1 MMNNWYTEY
10 SVKYHIT
17 FVHDD
22 GRTEVVKDNMIIE
35 SRSPEEAEKIILDKY
50 EYGDDP
56 LTDFPDGWFGHTNSQ
71 DLEVDE
77 IVKVW
82 EY

>member
-1 MMNNWYTEY
+1 MNNWQTEY
-10 SVKYHIT
+10 RVKYHIT

-22 GRTEVVKDNMIIE
+22 GRTEVVTDDMIIE
-35 SRSPEEAEKIILDKY
+35 SRSPEEVEKIILNKY
-50 EYGDDP
+50 ENGDDP
-56 LTDFPDGWFGHTNSQ
+56 LTNFPDGWLGKIHSEE
-71 DLEVDE
+71 LEIDE